1 MYFVAR
7 SDNVSSVAVIIWGI
21 KNALYLSVNVS
32 STKVLIGDSDTI
44 FTYPT
49 GDESAFLRDHSS
61 HAKV

>member
-1 MYFVAR
+1 MLAL
-7 SDNVSSVAVIIWGI
+7 IIPGI

-32 STKVLIGDSDTI
+32 STKVLIGDGDNI

-49 GDESAFLRDHSS
+49 GDETAFLLDHSS